1 MATDP
6 KRVAV
11 IMAGGSG
18 ERFWP
23 LSRRLRPKQLLKLGD
38 PDRTMLQ
45 QALDRI
51 RPLFP
56 ADRIFIVTGEHLLEP
71 IRSSKPGI
79 PDENVIAEPAK
90 RNTSGAL
97 VFAAATVLARTD
109 GPPDRI
115 SMAIFAADHRI
126 EPDDL
131 FRQDVEAALGTAG
144 TDGGLCVIGIPPA
157 RPATGYGYIETD
169 GVAPAVGRAV
179 TVRSFREKPDL
190 DTAKVYSAS
199 GRHYWNSG
207 MFFWRL
213 DEFLRELA
221 GTAPELAGAVPR
233 LAELIRTGG
242 AAELRRRFEDLP
254 SISIDYA
261 LMEKAKTVRMVPAR
275 FRWDDLGTWE
285 SLRRAQA
292 PDSEGNVTTGDP
304 VLIGTKNS
312 IVVNEP
318 GPGRMAVAVVG
329 LENVVVAV
337 TEDGVLVL
345 AADHSEDVSRVVAEL
360 KRRGGKQT

>member
-1 MATDP
+1 MEADR

-11 IMAGGSG
+11 VMAGGSG

-56 ADRIFIVTGEHLLEP
+56 PDRIFIVTGEHLLEP

-97 VFAAATVLARTD
+97 VFAAAAVQARM
-109 GPPDRI
+109 GGAPDRI
-115 SMAIFAADHRI
+115 SMAVFAADHRI
-126 EPDDL
+126 EPDGL
-131 FRQDVEAALGTAG
+131 FRQDVETALGAAE

-169 GVAPAVGRAV
+169 GAAAPATRAV
-179 TVRSFREKPDL
+179 SVRSFREKPDL
-190 DTAKVYSAS
+190 STARVYAAS

-221 GTAPELAGAVPR
+221 GTAPELAGAVPP
-233 LAELIRTGG
+233 LAELIRKGDG
-242 AAELRRRFEDLP
+242 AELRRRFEELP
-254 SISIDYA
+254 NISIDYA
-261 LMEKAKTVRMVPAR
+261 LMEKAAVVRMVPAR

-292 PDSEGNVTTGDP
+292 PDGEGNVTSGEP
-304 VLIGTKNS
+304 VLIGTRNS
-312 IVVNEP
+312 IVVNGP
-318 GPGRMAVAVVG
+318 GPERMAVAVVG

-345 AADHSEDVSRVVAEL
+345 PADRSEDVSRVVAEL